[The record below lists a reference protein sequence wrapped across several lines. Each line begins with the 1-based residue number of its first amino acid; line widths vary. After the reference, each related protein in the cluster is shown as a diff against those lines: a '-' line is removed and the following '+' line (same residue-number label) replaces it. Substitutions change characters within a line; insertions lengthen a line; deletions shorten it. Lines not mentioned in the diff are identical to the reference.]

1 MYTILQDDRM
11 VEMTEKLLQSSK
23 WGNLAML
30 ISGRGIMAKG
40 NIYCSKLQR
49 MRYMS
54 SGLTMLTR
62 CISLDGPC
70 VKTAQ
75 WDPRSSNCHRSIC

>member
-23 WGNLAML
+23 WGNLATL

-40 NIYCSKLQR
+40 NIYCSKLPS
-49 MRYMS
+49 MRYIS
-54 SGLTMLTR
+54 SGLTNVR

-70 VKTAQ
+70 GKTAQ
-75 WDPRSSNCHRSIC
+75 WDPRGLNCHRSLC